1 VTDSIVKLIQSILPA
16 LTGFLGVFVGG
27 WISGRHLKQER
38 KHKRIREQL
47 EGFYS
52 PMLGMRVEIRA
63 KSELRVKIS
72 SVADAA
78 WQESVA
84 RLAGNYDAIA
94 KLEKNS
100 FLEFEKVIQYDE
112 QQLRDELMP
121 IYEKMVQHFSS
132 HLWLA
137 EPSTRAHYSDLVE
150 YVEIW
155 SRFLK
160 NTIPLQVIK
169 KIEHSEAK
177 LKPFYDDLVSQME
190 KLQKALT
197 D

>member
-1 VTDSIVKLIQSILPA
+1 MRLIQGILPA

-52 PMLGMRVEIRA
+52 PMLGMRLEIRA

-72 SVADAA
+72 SMADAA

-94 KLEKNS
+94 KLEKNT
-100 FLEFEKVIQYDE
+100 FPEFEKVIQYDE
-112 QQLRDELMP
+112 QQLRGELIPM
-121 IYEKMVQHFSS
+121 YERMVQHFSS

-137 EPSTRAHYSDLVE
+137 EPSTRAFYGDLVE

-155 SRFLK
+155 NRFLK
-160 NTIPLQVIK
+160 NTIPREVLK
-169 KIEHSEAK
+169 KIEHSEGK
-177 LKPFYDDLVSQME
+177 FNPFYDDLVTQME

>member
-1 VTDSIVKLIQSILPA
+1 MQLIQSIVPA

-38 KHKRIREQL
+38 NHKRLRDQL

-52 PMLGMRVEIRA
+52 PMLGMRAEIRA

-72 SVADAA
+72 SAADAA
-78 WQESVA
+78 WQESVT
-84 RLAGNYDAIA
+84 RVAGNYEAIA
-94 KLEKNS
+94 KLEKER
-100 FLEFEKVIQYDE
+100 FPEFEKVIQYDE
-112 QQLRDELMP
+112 KQLRDELIP
-121 IYEKMVQHFSS
+121 IYEKMLQHFSS

-137 EPSTRAHYSDLVE
+137 EPSTRAHYGDLVE

-155 SRFLK
+155 RRFLK
-160 NTIPLQVIK
+160 NTIPSEIIK
-169 KIEHSEAK
+169 KIEHSEGK
-177 LKPFYDDLVSQME
+177 LKPFYDNLVGQME

-197 D
+197 E